1 MINLCTCTRGSTSTI
16 RSSKR
21 RGGTTVS
28 CKNCGGKLT
37 IDGKSSSTCLL
48 STVLELT
55 SVINSDIT
63 WTKVSKGFRSSSRR
77 PRTSN
82 TIKDLEGLDMPVSES
97 EKLGVSVLGCH
108 FSEKAEHIPIKKRRF
123 LFRASSP
130 PHNSLDLSL
139 EGRAISHKVSTSLP
153 VISEEDTGTCE
164 RSSIDGKLDDKVG
177 MKEDDFSGISI
188 LAAAAC
194 INSLGAEADHC
205 EGSEIGSSVTKGA
218 EVPKSVEINEN
229 NVKSKKLDCHTSTD
243 HSIGAASSTLDNS
256 LESAVIKMNQEPSI
270 EKSPARDVKFDWDL
284 NTIMDAWE
292 EPSVSEN
299 DAANAN
305 VKSVEEMKND
315 YTKGDSKFNSERES
329 GSTSKGG
336 SNQNLP
342 VEFKSLSLE
351 EGKLKMGKHKPDGYA
366 EIHEPL
372 SLGFDSGQHA
382 VVVKTDSMQ
391 DKHIDSPNNVIP
403 VTRTLSV
410 ENPTHGIFSK
420 WAVQRCQRSGGFGST
435 EAVNTQLTMDRSVP
449 PGFGQCLNVHA
460 SKENSVGENNLKFS
474 AATEQPIMSKHELSL
489 TTATLMENGGHQSP
503 TPKAEDEHR
512 MKMELASNVVGMS
525 GVVTKGTDL
534 PQDPDRGGNKV
545 VSQATFGAPPVAH
558 SSVLVENQPAAMIS
572 FHEAAQSNAEVALD
586 NAVVYRNSP
595 SENRA
600 GSGIDKLDD
609 VSVGYDSQ
617 YEDGE
622 LRESHL
628 HAWKRYEENEEG
640 HESDM
645 DTREDNFNFGT
656 TDAHETSSQCV
667 HEDSSRIKFT
677 DFGFGREADLTSGVL
692 LPEKLHSSDEV
703 VSGSGPNEMISGQ
716 ENNER
721 GDNVQHAH
729 QSDVWKM
736 NVSGWDILPE
746 NQRISSDNFSRTR
759 NFTARKFSYGEQKD
773 GFDTEDVE
781 MKGEGSRFYRRETLT
796 RIGGPSMRDT
806 FLSSRGRFRL
816 QGCSSKVNDGFTSR
830 PERES
835 GQLRSFGRGRYSPHR
850 PSGRGGGMW
859 NRSPERNRDLKRL
872 PSPSYQGPSFRRS
885 MLDDAGSV
893 EDMANECGM
902 DTSDAGRPNTTS
914 YVTRRVYRSRS
925 PGNREANDFRARLG
939 LRPTRDTGHERF
951 VNVGRGRGMGR
962 SVRYGTGTR
971 LEGEGRRYHGP
982 ANDDCDEYITEY
994 IPRRR
999 RCISPIERRV
1009 NQSYPHHQS
1018 GSRSPPS
1025 RPRTRSPIANSG
1037 FRRRSRSPPN
1047 FRPDTRIRRLRS
1059 PNYRDHALEYNTG
1072 PRNNNSSPPSSRWVS
1087 YKERVFDRRSPPGRT
1102 DAPQGE
1108 RFSFYDSSRKPKQN
1122 EYYRSGHPGR
1132 FSDTNE
1138 GGRGRPRY
1146 VNNDGD
1152 RPNNTGYRRGGFVKR
1167 YNMDGPTKRF
1177 YHDNEDGLGRGLDAR
1192 DKQALELHARSTLNP
1207 KPCSNGTDS
1216 RFRDY
1221 PRRTREDSDVKRRS
1235 KEEKDP
1241 SVIERDSKEESEHL
1255 RDDFQQRPKDVKEQ
1269 STTNIDSMPNE
1280 VAKEDDKPTLGSN

>member
-1 MINLCTCTRGSTSTI
+1 
-16 RSSKR
+16 
-21 RGGTTVS
+21 
-28 CKNCGGKLT
+28 
-37 IDGKSSSTCLL
+37 
-48 STVLELT
+48 
-55 SVINSDIT
+55 
-63 WTKVSKGFRSSSRR
+63 
-77 PRTSN
+77 
-82 TIKDLEGLDMPVSES
+82 MPVSES

-130 PHNSLDLSL
+130 PRNHLDSSL
-139 EGRAISHKVSTSLP
+139 EGHAISPKISTCLP
-153 VISEEDTGTCE
+153 VISEEVTGTCE
-164 RSSIDGKLDDKVG
+164 RGSNHGKLDEKV
-177 MKEDDFSGISI
+177 KEDDFSGISI

-205 EGSEIGSSVTKGA
+205 EGSEIVSSVTKGA
-218 EVPKSVEINEN
+218 EVPKTVETNEN
-229 NVKSKKLDCHTSTD
+229 NEKNEKLDCHIST
-243 HSIGAASSTLDNS
+243 GASVGASSSTLDNS
-256 LESAVIKMNQEPSI
+256 LESAVIKTNQEPSI

-284 NTIMDAWE
+284 NTVMDAWE
-292 EPSVSEN
+292 EPFVSEN

-305 VKSVEEMKND
+305 VKSVEEIKND
-315 YTKGDSKFNSERES
+315 CTKGDSELNSEQES
-329 GSTSKGG
+329 GSTSKGF

-342 VEFKSLSLE
+342 VEFKPLE
-351 EGKLKMGKHKPDGYA
+351 DEKLEMGNHKPEGYV

-372 SLGFDSGQHA
+372 SRGSDGGQHA
-382 VVVKTDSMQ
+382 MVMITESMH
-391 DKHIDSPNNVIP
+391 DKHIDSPNNAIP

-410 ENPTHGIFSK
+410 ESPTHGIFSK
-420 WAVQRCQRSGGFGST
+420 WAVQRCQRSGGYGST

-460 SKENSVGENNLKFS
+460 SKENSVVGNNVNFP
-474 AATEQPIMSKHELSL
+474 ATTEQTIMSKHELSL
-489 TTATLMENGGHQSP
+489 TTATFLENGGHQSP

-512 MKMELASNVVGMS
+512 MKMELAGNVVGIS
-525 GVVTKGTDL
+525 DVVTKGTEF
-534 PQDPDRGGNKV
+534 PQDPVKGGNKV
-545 VSQATFGAPPVAH
+545 VNQATFGDPSVAH
-558 SSVLVENQPAAMIS
+558 SSVLVENQPAATIS
-572 FHEAAQSNAEVALD
+572 FHEAAHSNTEVAFD
-586 NAVVYRNSP
+586 NCVGYRNSL

-600 GSGIDKLDD
+600 GSGIDKLDEI
-609 VSVGYDSQ
+609 SVEYDSQ

-628 HAWKRYEENEEG
+628 HAWKRYEENEGG

-656 TDAHETSSQCV
+656 KDGHENSSQFV
-667 HEDSSRIKFT
+667 HEDSSRIKLN
-677 DFGFGREADLTSGVL
+677 DGGFGREADLTSRVL
-692 LPEKLHSSDEV
+692 LPEKLHGSDEV
-703 VSGSGPNEMISGQ
+703 VSDSGPNEIISGQ

-721 GDNVQHAH
+721 GDNVQHTH
-729 QSDVWKM
+729 QSDAWRM
-736 NVSGWDILPE
+736 NVSGWDIMPE

-781 MKGEGSRFYRRETLT
+781 MKGEGSRFYRRESLT
-796 RIGGPSMRDT
+796 RIGGPSTRDM

-830 PERES
+830 SERES

-859 NRSPERNRDLKRL
+859 NRSPERDRDLKRL
-872 PSPSYQGPSFRRS
+872 PSPSYRGPSFRRS
-885 MLDDAGSV
+885 MLDDAGSLD
-893 EDMANECGM
+893 DMANECGM
-902 DTSDAGRPNTTS
+902 DTSDTGRPNTSS

-939 LRPTRDTGHERF
+939 LRPTGDTGHETF
-951 VNVGRGRGMGR
+951 VNVGRGRGRGR

-971 LEGEGRRYHGP
+971 LEGEGPRGRYHGP
-982 ANDDCDEYITEY
+982 ASDDGDEYITEY

-1018 GSRSPPS
+1018 GSRSPP

-1037 FRRRSRSPPN
+1037 FRRRSRSPN
-1047 FRPDTRIRRLRS
+1047 FRPDARIRRLRS
-1059 PNYRDHALEYNTG
+1059 PNYRDHALEYTTG
-1072 PRNNNSSPPSSRWVS
+1072 PRNNNSSPPSSRWVN
-1087 YKERVFDRRSPPGRT
+1087 YKERVFDRRSPPPGRT

-1108 RFSFYDSSRKPKQN
+1108 RFRFYDSVRKPKQN

-1132 FSDTNE
+1132 FSDINE

-1167 YNMDGPTKRF
+1167 YNMDGPSKRF
-1177 YHDNEDGLGRGLDAR
+1177 YHDNEDGFGRGLDDR

-1241 SVIERDSKEESEHL
+1241 SVIERDSKEESEHMG
-1255 RDDFQQRPKDVKEQ
+1255 DDSQRRPKEVKEQ

-1280 VAKEDDKPTLGSN
+1280 VVKEDDKPTLGC